1 MKLDTRVSIYVRNWC
16 LLSVGNLTKWTIKKK
31 KEITVQENIKK
42 ISALFLE
49 LTSENWDSDIK
60 WFSYKQMCINEK

>member
-1 MKLDTRVSIYVRNWC
+1 MLDVKLDTRVSIYVRNWC

-42 ISALFLE
+42 ISA
-49 LTSENWDSDIK
+49 
-60 WFSYKQMCINEK
+60 